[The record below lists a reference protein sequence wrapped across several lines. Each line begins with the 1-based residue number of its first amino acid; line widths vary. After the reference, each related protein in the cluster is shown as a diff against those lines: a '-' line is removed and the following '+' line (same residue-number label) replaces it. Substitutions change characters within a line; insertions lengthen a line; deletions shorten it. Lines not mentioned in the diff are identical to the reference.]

1 MYTCIYTL
9 ADSTKTIHLKSR
21 SSGVGA
27 SPLYESIHVPS
38 SATVAGDRNKY
49 ESVELRS
56 STQHESAA
64 AARYE
69 EIELSS
75 NAAYARFCR

>member
-9 ADSTKTIHLKSR
+9 ADSTKTIHLKSQP
-21 SSGVGA
+21 SGVGA
-27 SPLYESIHVPS
+27 SPLYERVPS

-49 ESVELRS
+49 ESVELRP

-69 EIELSS
+69 EIEIS
-75 NAAYARFCR
+75 NATYVGFCK